1 MSIDTDATRTRVI
14 ALPGSTGVD
23 IALGLLA
30 EIERLRKELD
40 YLNNQRR
47 LDNGDLARAYD
58 EGRDNERA
66 ATVAWL
72 REQVSSVTLYRVDDV
87 SVDAASA
94 GVAMLLT
101 HVANIIESGEHR
113 TQEGP

>member
-1 MSIDTDATRTRVI
+1 MSDV
-14 ALPGSTGVD
+14 ALD
-23 IALGLLA
+23 LLA

-66 ATVAWL
+66 AVVAAL
-72 REQVSSVTLYRVDDV
+72 RRTSNHGPMGLSLVNLDSIADAIENGDHRRV
-87 SVDAASA
+87 
-94 GVAMLLT
+94 
-101 HVANIIESGEHR
+101 
-113 TQEGP
+113 EG